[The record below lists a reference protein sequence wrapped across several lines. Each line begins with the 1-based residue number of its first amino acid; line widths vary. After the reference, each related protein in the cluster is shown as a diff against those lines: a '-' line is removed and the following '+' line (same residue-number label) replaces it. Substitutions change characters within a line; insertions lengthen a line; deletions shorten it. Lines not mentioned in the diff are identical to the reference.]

1 MDLHKARMQQQNK
14 SNQPPKKG
22 EWWTR

>member
-1 MDLHKARMQQQNK
+1 MDLHKARMQQN
-14 SNQPPKKG
+14 NPNRPPKKG